1 MEYAVN
7 AIRISC
13 RWHQAYVNEMTEFAS
28 CVRENRKPEITVY
41 DGTAVN
47 KVANRCKE
55 SFETKQLLDV
65 ID

>member
-1 MEYAVN
+1 
-7 AIRISC
+7 
-13 RWHQAYVNEMTEFAS
+13 MTEFAS

>member
-1 MEYAVN
+1 MN
-7 AIRISC
+7 AINFLSLGIR
-13 RWHQAYVNEMTEFAS
+13 YVNEMTEFAS

-55 SFETKQLLDV
+55 SFENKTV
-65 ID
+65 IA